1 MKITDAQVHIWGP
14 DTADRPWPKRTA
26 AQRPV
31 PLATDEL
38 LREMDAAGVERAI
51 LVPPSWE
58 GDRNDL
64 AIEGFLQHP
73 ERFRIMGRFDTDAPG
88 ARKALE
94 TWTDQP
100 GMLGVRFIF
109 SNPLLQEPLLA
120 GRMDWFWGDAER
132 MGVPVMALFPFHLM
146 HCADRIAERHPG
158 LKLVLDHMGLTGDG
172 KDTHAFEGFEKLLL
186 LARHPN
192 VAVKA
197 SALPV
202 FTSDPYPYRNT
213 HKYIERTCE
222 AFGPRRMFW
231 GSDLSRLPCT
241 YRQCITLFTEELE
254 WLSKEDLQWIMGR
267 GLNEYLG
274 WHEPSTGHSP

>member
-1 MKITDAQVHIWGP
+1 
-14 DTADRPWPKRTA
+14 
-26 AQRPV
+26 
-31 PLATDEL
+31 
-38 LREMDAAGVERAI
+38 
-51 LVPPSWE
+51 
-58 GDRNDL
+58 
-64 AIEGFLQHP
+64 
-73 ERFRIMGRFDTDAPG
+73 MGRFDTDAPG